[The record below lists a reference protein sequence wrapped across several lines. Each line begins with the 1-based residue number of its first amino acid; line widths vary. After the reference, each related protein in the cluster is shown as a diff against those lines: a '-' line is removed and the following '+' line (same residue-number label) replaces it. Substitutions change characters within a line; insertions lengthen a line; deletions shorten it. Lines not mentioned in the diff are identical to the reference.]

1 MKVVEQRTCYDI
13 IMKWI
18 VECCHRLKQRLCR
31 FRKEHFLAY
40 IIGLYIF
47 IVLIFTTVNWVLFM
61 MNSTSFLISDQ
72 LNKHVE
78 RYEFIVPDIDLA
90 AYHQNAKDMMPITI
104 SEFSDMLKP
113 DFERL
118 QATNDSLGEKKDE
131 FERCKEE
138 WEALSIIVL
147 EKRSDSIKV
156 FREKLLSVWQQS
168 IDSLK
173 SLMQGQDSIEMILA
187 GKYVELANLQ
197 YEYAKRNAEVQQ
209 IINRNYGFFIPD
221 SLAHKI
227 RGYNERYI
235 WLSIEVQELEMTRR
249 NATSRIR
256 DLTAAFHRNRMESV
270 TWWDFLYYSICTSTT
285 VSFGDIAPNNGTTR
299 FVAIFELLICLVLV
313 GAIVD
318 RIIKRRG
325 E

>member
-1 MKVVEQRTCYDI
+1 
-13 IMKWI
+13 MKWI
-18 VECCHRLKQRLCR
+18 AECCNRLKQRLCR
-31 FRKEHFLAY
+31 FRKEYFLAY
-40 IIGLYIF
+40 IIGSYIF
-47 IVLIFTTVNWVLFM
+47 IVLIFATVNWVLFM
-61 MNSTSFLISDQ
+61 RNSTSFLISDQ

-78 RYEFIVPDIDLA
+78 RYEFIMPDIDLT

-104 SEFSDMLKP
+104 SEFSDILKP

-118 QATNDSLGEKKDE
+118 QATNDSLREKKGE

-138 WEALSIIVL
+138 WDSLYIIAS

-156 FREKLLSVWQQS
+156 FREKLLSLWQHS

-173 SLMQGQDSIEMILA
+173 SLMQGQDTIEMILA

-209 IINRNYGFFIPD
+209 IINGNYGFFIPD
-221 SLAHKI
+221 SLAHKLSD
-227 RGYNERYI
+227 YNESYI
-235 WLSIEVQELEMTRR
+235 WLSMEVQGLEMTRR
-249 NATSRIR
+249 NVTSQIR
-256 DLTAAFHRNRMESV
+256 DLAVAFHKNRMESV
-270 TWWDFLYYSICTSTT
+270 SWRDFLYYSICVSTT
-285 VSFGDIAPNNGTTR
+285 VSFGDIAPNNSTTR
-299 FVAIFELLICLVLV
+299 FVAILELLICLVLV

-318 RIIKRRG
+318 RIIKRRR